1 MRRFSR
7 LSVAALGWAGAA
19 VTVLAAQDPRC
30 TTFDATATRACNAGI
45 DAVRAFHPLAG
56 LVVSGGTPLLGGA
69 GSVGGLGHVAVVARL
84 NAIRVSL
91 PNPDSAGQTSVPSSY
106 DGLAPAPVLEAGF
119 GLYRRKGPSRVSVDG
134 LGSALLLPTGVVSG
148 LAAEGGLHVGSVVLG
163 LGYGLRVSA
172 LPGSFPV
179 PSVSVSL
186 MRRTVPRI
194 RYGRLAPVC
203 CGGDLFEFDTDL
215 RATNVR
221 VVGGYRFARLD
232 LAAGVGFDHYG
243 SSARIRFRDTPP
255 ANGVRVITLD
265 LANSRQLVFVDAG
278 VGVAL
283 VKLALELGYQ
293 TGKDQHLSTN
303 FTDFDPTE
311 GHVFGSFGLHF
322 AF

>member
-56 LVVSGGTPLLGGA
+56 LVVSGGAPLFGGA
-69 GSVGGLGHVAVVARL
+69 GSVGGLGHFAVVARV

-91 PNPDSAGQTSVPSSY
+91 PNPDSAGQTDVPSSY
-106 DGLAPAPVLEAGF
+106 GGLAPAPMLEAGIGF
-119 GLYRRKGPSRVSVDG
+119 YRGNGPSRVSVDG

-163 LGYGLRVSA
+163 LGYGLRVGA
-172 LPGSFPV
+172 LPGNFPV
-179 PSVSVSL
+179 PSLSVSV

-221 VVGGYRFARLD
+221 VVGGFRFARLD
-232 LAAGVGFDHYG
+232 LAAGVGFDHYA
-243 SSARIRFRDTPP
+243 SSARISFRDTPP
-255 ANGVRVITLD
+255 ANGVRVIQLG
-265 LANSRQLVFVDAG
+265 LANSRQLVFADAG
-278 VGVAL
+278 VRVAL
-283 VKLALELGYQ
+283 VKVVLEIGYQ
-293 TGKDQHLSTN
+293 TGKDQQLSTN
-303 FTDFDPTE
+303 FTDFDPTS